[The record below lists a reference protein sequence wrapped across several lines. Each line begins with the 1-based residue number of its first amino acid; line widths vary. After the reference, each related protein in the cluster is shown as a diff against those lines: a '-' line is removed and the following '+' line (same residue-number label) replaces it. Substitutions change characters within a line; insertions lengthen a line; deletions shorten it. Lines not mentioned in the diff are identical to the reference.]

1 MKRSRAPQ
9 LFLILA
15 AVALAAGAGGTFLQY
30 QELSDKWDKV
40 AELKREA
47 RDPKDIQADLD
58 KTREELVKSK
68 TELEHLEKSVPAFAY
83 IPTMLRELEQFGK
96 QNGIEVLGVRPIPK
110 PEPKDKKKKKRE
122 AYEEI
127 AIEVK
132 GRGDFKSSQQ
142 FVTALQ
148 KFPKI
153 VGVRSVS
160 LQPKSEPGEA
170 VSRRLDM
177 TIELRAY
184 LFAPAAEEKIAFPAD
199 NKNSD
204 PKSASVAPKA
214 NPAEAKLKPQ
224 SPAKSIPIVGGRE
237 S

>member
-1 MKRSRAPQ
+1 MKKSRAPQ

-30 QELSDKWDKV
+30 QELSEKWDKV
-40 AELKREA
+40 AELKKTS
-47 RDPKDIQADLD
+47 RDPKEIQAELD
-58 KTREELVKSK
+58 KTGEELSKSK

-96 QNGIEVLGVRPIPK
+96 LNAIEVLGVRPIPK
-110 PEPKDKKKKKRE
+110 QDSKDKKKKKQ

-132 GRGDFKSSQQ
+132 GRGDFKSVQQ

-160 LQPKSEPGEA
+160 LQPKNDPNEIAGKK
-170 VSRRLDM
+170 LDV

-184 LFAPAAEEKIAFPAD
+184 LFAPGAEEKVALPEGAKPAD
-199 NKNSD
+199 
-204 PKSASVAPKA
+204 PKA
-214 NPAEAKLKPQ
+214 AGASAPANPSAHKPQ
-224 SPAKSIPIVGGRE
+224 SPAKSIPIGGQE

>member
-30 QELSDKWDKV
+30 QELSEKWDKV
-40 AELKREA
+40 AELKKSS
-47 RDPKDIQADLD
+47 RDPKEIQAELD
-58 KTREELVKSK
+58 KTGEELTKSR
-68 TELEHLEKSVPAFAY
+68 TDLDHLEKSVPAFAY
-83 IPTMLRELEQFGK
+83 VPTMLKELEQFGK
-96 QNGIEVLGVRPIPK
+96 TNQIEVLGVRPIPK
-110 PEPKDKKKKKRE
+110 QDAKDKKKKKQ

-132 GRGDFKSSQQ
+132 GRGDFKSVQQ

-160 LQPKSEPGEA
+160 LQPKTDPAEA
-170 VSRRLDM
+170 ALKKLDV

-184 LFAPAAEEKIAFPAD
+184 LFSPAAGEKIELPAD
-199 NKNSD
+199 KLGAGA
-204 PKSASVAPKA
+204 KSASATTAEAPKT
-214 NPAEAKLKPQ
+214 KPQ
-224 SPAKSIPIVGGRE
+224 SPAKSIPIGGQE